1 MGNFLIHLSKILSK
15 NRNHK
20 NDFSDRKLQFSP
32 KKFTIHDPLMRF
44 SPKAI
49 TNECFEVKIHE
60 FNADIQ
66 KNVIV
71 ASKNLFTNASISNFE
86 TKSMDVLIKSS
97 KSMESR
103 QIIGDLRMDLSRDDY
118 YNAKGSE
125 ISEHSGTKSMLDLLN
140 EARPNVIKTSE
151 FLLVNKSH
159 YG

>member
-1 MGNFLIHLSKILSK
+1 MIHPSKILSK
-15 NRNHK
+15 NRNLK

-44 SPKAI
+44 SPNAP
-49 TNECFEVKIHE
+49 TNECFEVKINE
-60 FNADIQ
+60 FNANIQ
-66 KNVIV
+66 KKVIV
-71 ASKNLFTNASISNFE
+71 ASKNLFANAVSISNFE
-86 TKSMDVLIKSS
+86 TKSMDIFIKSS

-103 QIIGDLRMDLSRDDY
+103 QIIGDLRMDLSRDDF

-125 ISEHSGTKSMLDLLN
+125 ISEHSGTKSILDLLN

-151 FLLVNKSH
+151 FLFVNKSH

>member
-49 TNECFEVKIHE
+49 TNERFEVKIHE
-60 FNADIQ
+60 FNTNIQ
-66 KNVIV
+66 KQVIV
-71 ASKNLFTNASISNFE
+71 ASKNLFTNPSISNFE
-86 TKSMDVLIKSS
+86 IKSLDVFIKSS
-97 KSMESR
+97 
-103 QIIGDLRMDLSRDDY
+103 DLRMDLDRDDFS
-118 YNAKGSE
+118 NAKGSE
-125 ISEHSGTKSMLDLLN
+125 ISEHSGTKSILDLLN
-140 EARPNVIKTSE
+140 EARPNVIKASE
-151 FLLVNKSH
+151 FLFVNKSS